1 MAGKRESSGRGG
13 ERGETG
19 GERGGRGGERGGRVS
34 GHIEPWG
41 LLKDFGFYSE

>member
-19 GERGGRGGERGGRVS
+19 GERGGRGGEMISHVIS
-34 GHIEPWG
+34 A
-41 LLKDFGFYSE
+41 